1 MHIRRQRG
9 SSFDAEEQALR
20 GSLDL
25 EAPPFY
31 VDARPAT
38 VHLTSTSLQWS
49 HIDAGNGASL
59 DQAALAWAC
68 CGFSSGEE
76 SGEIPLA
83 EIIGVTISRPAR
95 PVHARSAS
103 FPSGLVRSAV
113 ARPRPADDGQASA
126 KILAI
131 GRPERDRPC
140 AWHPRAITVSCPD
153 AKALDAWCNTLQQ
166 AVAMTGRRPQ
176 RVLVLVNPVSGE
188 GRSPAAVQ
196 SMLVPTLRA
205 AGVDARVLTTRHDA
219 RTADLLARMRPAE
232 LAGFDGVVAV
242 GGDGA
247 FHELINALLGGVH
260 APLLRTLRLA
270 HVPTGSTDAVA
281 CSLHG
286 CRSAFCASAHVALG
300 PRRAAGR
307 DALHACCIAAAGF
320 MGDICA
326 VAEGYRFLGPLRY
339 DLLGAKTLFFGRP
352 VRATVEL
359 CPQPALPPRSA
370 PRRLQGAWRSIM
382 LMVTPCRSDKTPRG
396 MVRHGHLA
404 DGRLTAV
411 LVPWSSGPLGMLRML
426 SHMAR
431 HGLAPGELPGVEVI
445 PAAAVSV
452 CAERDV
458 DWNLDGEPV
467 KAARLDASILRGG
480 LRVFGCGVEAPP
492 ALKKA

>member
-1 MHIRRQRG
+1 
-9 SSFDAEEQALR
+9 
-20 GSLDL
+20 
-25 EAPPFY
+25 
-31 VDARPAT
+31 
-38 VHLTSTSLQWS
+38 
-49 HIDAGNGASL
+49 
-59 DQAALAWAC
+59 
-68 CGFSSGEE
+68 
-76 SGEIPLA
+76 
-83 EIIGVTISRPAR
+83 
-95 PVHARSAS
+95 
-103 FPSGLVRSAV
+103 
-113 ARPRPADDGQASA
+113 
-126 KILAI
+126 
-131 GRPERDRPC
+131 
-140 AWHPRAITVSCPD
+140 
-153 AKALDAWCNTLQQ
+153 
-166 AVAMTGRRPQ
+166 MTGRRPQ

-196 SMLVPTLRA
+196 SMLVPTLRV
-205 AGVDARVLTTRHDA
+205 AGVAARGLTPRHAA
-219 RTADLLARMRPAE
+219 RTGDLRARMRPAE

-247 FHELINALLGGVH
+247 FHELINALLGSPH

-300 PRRAAGR
+300 HDAPLDAMRVELR
-307 DALHACCIAAAGF
+307 DGVSDAEPKQTVHACCIAAAGF

-359 CPQPALPPRSA
+359 WCEARGAGEAVVCHTGCEVCADFGGEGLGDSHSDPSSPALPPRSA

-382 LMVTPCRSDKTPRG
+382 LMVTPCRSDKTRNG

-411 LVPWSSGPLGMLRML
+411 LVPWSSGPLGMLRTL

-445 PAAAVSV
+445 PAVAVSV
-452 CAERDV
+452 RAERDV

-480 LRVFGCGVEAPP
+480 LRVFGCGVEAPST
-492 ALKKA
+492 LKKA